1 MRYTL
6 LLTMVQMSNEAGITA
21 PGARLQIRIERYEYP
36 RIQQGP
42 DANWLL
48 GDVRLTA
55 GTSSLFRAS
64 VPVTIMAEELVRIRN
79 SLLDLLE
86 GRSDRA
92 AVCHIEGNFRA
103 TIQDWDGMLFFSCR
117 IRDDFAPEISL
128 PEIQISR
135 TQLREAFDEFDGL
148 LQTFPVRAPA

>member
-1 MRYTL
+1 
-6 LLTMVQMSNEAGITA
+6 MVQMSNEAGITA

-64 VPVTIMAEELVRIRN
+64 VPVTIMADELARLRN
-79 SLLDLLE
+79 GLGDMLE
-86 GRSDRA
+86 GRSDH
-92 AVCHIEGNFRA
+92 AVLQHIEGNVCA
-103 TIQDWDGMLFFSCR
+103 TIRTWDDLLLFSCFV
-117 IRDDFAPEISL
+117 RDDFAPEIRL
-128 PEIQISR
+128 REVQISR
-135 TQLREAFDEFDGL
+135 QQLQEAFEEFDRL
-148 LQTFPVRAPA
+148 IQTFPIRAPA

>member
-64 VPVTIMAEELVRIRN
+64 VPVTIMADEIARLRD

-92 AVCHIEGNFRA
+92 DFCHIEGNVRA
-103 TIQDWDGMLFFSCR
+103 TIRAWDGLLLFSCLV
-117 IRDDFAPEISL
+117 RDDFAPEICL
-128 PEIQISR
+128 REIQISR
-135 TQLREAFDEFDGL
+135 AQLRQAFDQFDGL
-148 LQTFPVRAPA
+148 LQTFPIRASA

>member
-1 MRYTL
+1 
-6 LLTMVQMSNEAGITA
+6 MVQTSNEAGITA

-64 VPVTIMAEELVRIRN
+64 VPVTIMAEEIARLRD

-86 GRSDRA
+86 GRSTRA
-92 AVCHIEGNFRA
+92 SVCHIEGNFRA
-103 TIQDWDGMLFFSCR
+103 TIRDRDGLLLFSCLV
-117 IRDDFAPEISL
+117 RDDFAPEITV

-135 TQLREAFDEFDGL
+135 AQLRAAFDEFDGL

>member
-1 MRYTL
+1 
-6 LLTMVQMSNEAGITA
+6 MSNEAGITA

-55 GTSSLFRAS
+55 GTSSLFRAN
-64 VPVTIMAEELVRIRN
+64 VPVTIMADELARLRN
-79 SLLDLLE
+79 GLLDLLE
-86 GRSDRA
+86 GRTDH
-92 AVCHIEGNFRA
+92 AVLHHMEVNVGA
-103 TIQDWDGMLFFSCR
+103 TIRSWDGLLLFSCFV
-117 IRDDFAPEISL
+117 RDDFAPEIRL
-128 PEIQISR
+128 REVQITR
-135 TQLREAFDEFDGL
+135 DQLQEAFDEFDDL